1 MINIGICDDDAG
13 VRDMLYYIIEDYG
26 LKEGLLFNII
36 KYNTGNMLLLDDVKL
51 DVLFLDVKMPG
62 INGIEAGKILRQRGS
77 KAKIVYITAFK
88 DYALD
93 AFAVKALGY
102 LVKPFDIKDV
112 QNALDD
118 ALGAIDVAR
127 REEKLNIQYIT
138 IDIKNIICVR
148 VSSKNQIKV
157 VTVEK
162 DYNLRGSLKEIED
175 KLFKFKFRKVR
186 RGVMINPVHIIVEEE
201 TRIILSK
208 NIIIALSK

>member
-112 QNALDD
+112 QNVLDD